1 MGAVSG
7 PYAAAAM
14 TYHTRGW
21 APLRL
26 APGTKTPPPSGW
38 TGYGAPYPS
47 GADVAEWAT
56 NGQGTGNVGLRM
68 PETVIGIDVDAY
80 GGKPGA
86 ATLAE
91 AEAQLGPLPPTPIST
106 SRDDGTSGI
115 RFFRVPAGRCWA
127 DVLGPGVE
135 IIHHGHRYAVAAPSV
150 HPEGRLY
157 RWLAH
162 VDQQVVPGPA
172 LDELPALPP
181 AWVTDLDRGPVTDRA
196 RKAEVSGTEVTE
208 VLAVMPAGDPCS
220 YVTRV
225 PDEAVTEL
233 GTAASRHDAS
243 NRNVGRLVRAG
254 EQGHTG
260 AVAALDTLEGVFRAA
275 VDADPHRPHDP
286 AEWHRSVSGAVALV
300 TGSPT
305 PVGDRG
311 CCGDRLAE
319 LVPADPG
326 GEDDLREGMH
336 SGQLRMAY
344 RLVNSSHRDRLLHV
358 HGVGWHRW
366 DGRRWAYDDQGHA
379 VRAVRD
385 VLRRALQASLDLA
398 TDAAKAIRRDVDK
411 CSSATG
417 AAGVLAL
424 AASMAPF
431 AATVADL
438 DADPYLLNVANGI
451 LDLRTG
457 QLRDHDPADRCT
469 KVTAAAYRPEA
480 GGEEWATFLNRVLLN
495 PEVRAFLQRLTGV
508 ALLGRVVEHV
518 LPIATG
524 VGANGKGVFTRSV
537 EHALG
542 DYASTAESDLFM
554 SRDGAHPTGEM
565 DLLGR
570 RWVTVS
576 ETDHGRRLAEATMK
590 RLTGGDTIKARRM
603 RQDFVEFVPS
613 HTPLL
618 VTNHLPA
625 VRGDDP
631 AIWRRIRVVPFDV
644 VIPEAE
650 RDKHLD
656 ERLQLQA
663 EAVLTWAVAGWRDYS
678 DRGDLGEPEAVKVA
692 TRAYRLDSDPVA
704 RFVADECIVTP
715 HGHTPAGEL
724 WSRWLKWAVADGAP
738 ETSQKVFGEALERKG
753 YAADRTKG
761 KRLRRGLLLAAEG
774 GDDA

>member
-1 MGAVSG
+1 
-7 PYAAAAM
+7 
-14 TYHTRGW
+14 
-21 APLRL
+21 
-26 APGTKTPPPSGW
+26 
-38 TGYGAPYPS
+38 
-47 GADVAEWAT
+47 
-56 NGQGTGNVGLRM
+56 
-68 PETVIGIDVDAY
+68 
-80 GGKPGA
+80 
-86 ATLAE
+86 
-91 AEAQLGPLPPTPIST
+91 
-106 SRDDGTSGI
+106 
-115 RFFRVPAGRCWA
+115 
-127 DVLGPGVE
+127 
-135 IIHHGHRYAVAAPSV
+135 
-150 HPEGRLY
+150 
-157 RWLAH
+157 
-162 VDQQVVPGPA
+162 
-172 LDELPALPP
+172 
-181 AWVTDLDRGPVTDRA
+181 
-196 RKAEVSGTEVTE
+196 
-208 VLAVMPAGDPCS
+208 
-220 YVTRV
+220 
-225 PDEAVTEL
+225 
-233 GTAASRHDAS
+233 
-243 NRNVGRLVRAG
+243 
-254 EQGHTG
+254 
-260 AVAALDTLEGVFRAA
+260 
-275 VDADPHRPHDP
+275 
-286 AEWHRSVSGAVALV
+286 
-300 TGSPT
+300 
-305 PVGDRG
+305 
-311 CCGDRLAE
+311 
-319 LVPADPG
+319 
-326 GEDDLREGMH
+326 MH

-344 RLVNSSHRDRLLHV
+344 RLANSTHRNRLLHV
-358 HGVGWHRW
+358 YGVGWHRW

-480 GGEEWATFLNRVLLN
+480 GGEEWATFLNRVLPN

-692 TRAYRLDSDPVA
+692 TRALPARLRPGRPVRRRRVHRHPA
-704 RFVADECIVTP
+704 RPHAGRRAVVPLAEVGRRRRSAGDESE
-715 HGHTPAGEL
+715 G
-724 WSRWLKWAVADGAP
+724 
-738 ETSQKVFGEALERKG
+738 
-753 YAADRTKG
+753 
-761 KRLRRGLLLAAEG
+761 LRRGARAQGLRRRSDQGQAPSARATARSRRRGRRMRRVTGDACDATSCSSPARTGREQTRRRVTRVTHAPEQRRCRGVTAPSPTPAASPLHPVRHTRGELRRNPALPRRRLLRHLPPRHRGVRVVTSHLPLAAITDPCDECG
-774 GDDA
+774 GSADGCRARRAAGAGRCCRWCSHADGESFSGSDSPRNPLV